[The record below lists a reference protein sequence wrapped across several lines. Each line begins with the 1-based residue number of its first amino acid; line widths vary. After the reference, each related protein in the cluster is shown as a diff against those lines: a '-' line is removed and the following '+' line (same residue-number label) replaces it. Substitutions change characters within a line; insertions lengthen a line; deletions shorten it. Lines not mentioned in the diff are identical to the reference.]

1 MFSNILIYF
10 VVIPLLMLAG
20 LALCRN
26 IKQIRAVA
34 VIGSIALIALSVYL
48 LVDYLALRAAGE
60 TAPMLYTGSWQ
71 WFGPLNIN
79 LAVGVDGIAIAM
91 LLLSSV
97 IVFTGSFASWTIAQ
111 PKEFFLWLILLS
123 IGVYGFFISIDL
135 FTMFMFYEVALI
147 PMYLLIGVWG
157 SGNKNYSAM
166 KLTLMLMGGSAF
178 LMLSLIGIYY
188 HSAPEGG
195 QLTWNI
201 LEIAQNNSIDKNWQY
216 FLFPMSFVGFGV
228 LGAMFPFHTWSPD
241 GHACAPTAVSML
253 HAGVLMKLGG
263 YGCFRVAIFLMPQA
277 ANDLAWI
284 FLILTG
290 ISVVYGAFS
299 ACVQTDLKYINAY
312 SSVSHCGLV
321 LFAILMLNTTA
332 MTGAIM
338 QMLSHGLMTALFFAL
353 IGMIYGRTHTRD
365 IRQMGGMMR
374 ILPYL
379 AVCYVIA
386 GMASLGLPGLSGF
399 VAEMTIF
406 VGSFEQGMAD
416 YLSGAG
422 SLRLVFTIIAC
433 CSIVITAVYILR
445 VVGKLLFGPVYDKHH
460 LELTDATWWERL
472 STATLIVCVAGIGC
486 FPNFFNN
493 LINFT
498 FTPEIFKV
506 LGLN

>member
-1 MFSNILIYF
+1 MFENILIYF
-10 VVIPLLMLAG
+10 VVIPLVMLALVG
-20 LALCRN
+20 LSRN

-34 VIGSIALIALSVYL
+34 VTGSLALTALSIYV
-48 LVDYLALRAAGE
+48 LVDYLTLRSAGE
-60 TAPMLYTGSWQ
+60 TAPMLFTDSWV
-71 WFGPLNIN
+71 WFAPLHIN
-79 LAVGVDGIAIAM
+79 LAVGVDGISIAM
-91 LLLSSV
+91 LLLSS
-97 IVFTGSFASWTIAQ
+97 IILLTGSFASWEIPQ
-111 PKEFFLWLILLS
+111 PKSFFLWLILLS
-123 IGVYGFFISIDL
+123 TGVFGFFITVDL
-135 FTMFMFYEVALI
+135 FAMFMFYEVALI

-157 SGNKNYSAM
+157 SGKKNYSAM

-178 LMLSLIGIYY
+178 LMLGLIGIYY
-188 HSAPEGG
+188 HSADTAEG
-195 QLTWNI
+195 LTWNI
-201 LEIAQNNSIDKNWQY
+201 LEIVNNGAISHNWQL
-216 FLFPMSFVGFGV
+216 FLFPMTFVGFGV

-241 GHACAPTAVSML
+241 GHASAPTAVSML

-263 YGCFRVAIFLMPQA
+263 YGCFRVAIYLMPEA
-277 ANDLAWI
+277 ANELAWI

-353 IGMIYGRTHTRD
+353 IGQIYGRTHTRD
-365 IRQMGGMMR
+365 IREMGGLMQIM
-374 ILPYL
+374 PYL

-406 VGSFEQGMAD
+406 VGSFQHAD
-416 YLSGAG
+416 MFH
-422 SLRLVFTIIAC
+422 RVFTIVAC

-445 VVGKLLFGPVYDKHH
+445 VVGKLLYGPVQNEPHRQ
-460 LELTDATWWERL
+460 LTDATWWERV
-472 STATLIVCVAGIGC
+472 STATLIVCVAAIGC
-486 FPNFFNN
+486 FPNFFAS
-493 LINFT
+493 LIKST
-498 FTPEIFKV
+498 FTEDIFRV
-506 LGLN
+506 LGMN

>member
-10 VVIPLLMLAG
+10 VIIPLLMLG
-20 LALCRN
+20 GFFLCRD

-34 VIGSIALIALSVYL
+34 VTGSTLLVALSVWL

-60 TAPMLYTGSWQ
+60 QAEMLFTDSWT

-79 LAVGVDGIAIAM
+79 LAVGVDGVSIAM
-91 LLLSSV
+91 LILSSI
-97 IVFTGSFASWTIAQ
+97 IVFAGSFASWKIDDARH
-111 PKEFFLWLILLS
+111 FFMWLLLLS
-123 IGVYGFFISIDL
+123 TGVFGFFITVDL

-157 SGNKNYSAM
+157 TGRKEYSAM

-195 QLTWNI
+195 ELTWNI
-201 LEIAQNNSIDKNWQY
+201 LEISKNASISTGWQY
-216 FLFPMSFVGFGV
+216 FLFPMCFVGFGV

-263 YGCFRVAIFLMPQA
+263 YGCFRVAIYLMPHA
-277 ANDLAWI
+277 ANELAWI

-312 SSVSHCGLV
+312 SSVSHCGMV
-321 LFAILMLNTTA
+321 LFAILMINTTA
-332 MTGAIM
+332 LTGAIM

-365 IRQMGGMMR
+365 IRLMGGLMKIMPF
-374 ILPYL
+374 LG
-379 AVCYVIA
+379 VGYVIA

-406 VGSFEQGMAD
+406 VGSFEHTDMFH
-416 YLSGAG
+416 
-422 SLRLVFTIIAC
+422 RVFTIVAC
-433 CSIVITAVYILR
+433 SSIVITAVYILR
-445 VVGKLLFGPVYDKHH
+445 VVGKLLFGPVQDEHH
-460 LELTDATWWERL
+460 LQLTDATWWERL
-472 STATLIVCVAGIGC
+472 STITLIVSVAAIGC
-486 FPNFFNN
+486 FPNFFES
-493 LINFT
+493 LIKFT
-498 FTPEIFKV
+498 FSPEIFRAI
-506 LGLN
+506 GLN

>member
-10 VVIPLLMLAG
+10 VIIPLLMLG
-20 LALCRN
+20 GFALCRN
-26 IKQIRAVA
+26 VKQIRAVA
-34 VIGSIALIALSVYL
+34 VAGSTVLIGLSVWL
-48 LVDYLALRAAGE
+48 LCDYLAQRAAGA
-60 TAPMLYTGSWQ
+60 TAEMLYTGSWT
-71 WFGPLNIN
+71 WFAPLNIN
-79 LAVGVDGIAIAM
+79 LAVGVDGVSIAM
-91 LLLSSV
+91 LILSSI
-97 IVFTGSFASWTIAQ
+97 IVFAGSFASWAIDDARN
-111 PKEFFLWLILLS
+111 FFMWLLLLS
-123 IGVYGFFISIDL
+123 TGVFGFFISVDL

-157 SGNKNYSAM
+157 TGRKEYSAM

-188 HSAPEGG
+188 HSAPEGAP
-195 QLTWNI
+195 LTWNI
-201 LEIAQNNSIDKNWQY
+201 LEISHNGAITKGWQY
-216 FLFPMSFVGFGV
+216 FLFPMCFVGFGV

-263 YGCFRVAIFLMPQA
+263 YGCFRVAMYLMPQA

-312 SSVSHCGLV
+312 SSVSHCGMV
-321 LFAILMLNTTA
+321 LFAILMINTTA

-365 IRQMGGMMR
+365 IRLMGGLMKIMPF
-374 ILPYL
+374 LG
-379 AVCYVIA
+379 VGYVIA

-406 VGSFEQGMAD
+406 VGSFEHAD
-416 YLSGAG
+416 MFH
-422 SLRLVFTIIAC
+422 RTFTIIAC
-433 CSIVITAVYILR
+433 SSIVITAVYILR
-445 VVGKLLFGPVYDKHH
+445 VVGKLLFGPVQDPHH

-472 STATLIVCVAGIGC
+472 STITLIVSVAAIGC
-486 FPNFFNN
+486 FPNFFES
-493 LINFT
+493 LIKFT
-498 FTPEIFKV
+498 FNPEIFHAI
-506 LGLN
+506 GM

>member
-1 MFSNILIYF
+1 MFSNPLIYF
-10 VVIPLLMLAG
+10 VVIPLLMLGA
-20 LALCRN
+20 LAICAN

-34 VIGSIALIALSVYL
+34 VVGSVALMALSTYVLLQYL
-48 LVDYLALRAAGE
+48 DMRAAGDN
-60 TAPMLYTGSWQ
+60 APMLFVDSWQ
-71 WFGPLNIN
+71 WFTPLNIH
-79 LAVGVDGIAIAM
+79 LAVGVDGISIAM
-91 LLLSSV
+91 LILSSV
-97 IVFTGSFASWTIAQ
+97 IIFAGSFASWQIPQ
-111 PKEFFLWLILLS
+111 PKAFFLWLILLS
-123 IGVYGFFISIDL
+123 TGVFGFFISIDL

-178 LMLSLIGIYY
+178 LMLGLIGIYY
-188 HSAPEGG
+188 HSSADGH
-195 QLTWNI
+195 LTWNI
-201 LEIAQNNSIDKNWQY
+201 LEIARNNSISTGWQH
-216 FLFPMSFVGFGV
+216 FLFPMTFVGFGV

-241 GHACAPTAVSML
+241 GHASAPTAVSML

-263 YGCFRVAIFLMPQA
+263 YGCFRVAIYLMPQA

-284 FLILTG
+284 FLVLTG

-365 IRQMGGMMR
+365 IRQMGGLMKIM
-374 ILPYL
+374 PYL

-399 VAEMTIF
+399 VVEMHRTRLCRNCVSTQGEKADRNHRSDGPCQSPGGEFCGLGRIHVRYVFLVDMQTCRFCF
-406 VGSFEQGMAD
+406 VRGLLLMCGKVMIK
-416 YLSGAG
+416 
-422 SLRLVFTIIAC
+422 IIC
-433 CSIVITAVYILR
+433 R
-445 VVGKLLFGPVYDKHH
+445 K
-460 LELTDATWWERL
+460 
-472 STATLIVCVAGIGC
+472 
-486 FPNFFNN
+486 
-493 LINFT
+493 
-498 FTPEIFKV
+498 
-506 LGLN
+506 

>member
-1 MFSNILIYF
+1 MFSNLLIYF

-20 LALCRN
+20 FAICKN
-26 IKQIRAVA
+26 IKQVRAVA
-34 VIGSIALIALSVYL
+34 VTGSTALLGLSIWL
-48 LVDYLALRAAGE
+48 LVEYIAQRNAGA
-60 TAPMLYTGSWQ
+60 TAEMLFQGSWC
-71 WFGPLNIN
+71 WFKPLHIN
-79 LAVGVDGIAIAM
+79 LAVGVDGISVAM
-91 LLLSSV
+91 LILSSI
-97 IVFTGSFASWTIAQ
+97 IVFAGSFASWKMDDARH
-111 PKEFFLWLILLS
+111 FFMWLILLS
-123 IGVYGFFISIDL
+123 TGVFGFFISIDL

-157 SGNKNYSAM
+157 TGRKEYSAM

-188 HSAPEGG
+188 HSAPEG
-195 QLTWNI
+195 QTLTWNI
-201 LEIAQNNSIDKNWQY
+201 LDIAKNASIPHDWQY
-216 FLFPMSFVGFGV
+216 FLFPMCFVGFGV

-263 YGCFRVAIFLMPQA
+263 YGCFRVAMYLMPQA

-312 SSVSHCGLV
+312 SSVSHCGMV
-321 LFAILMLNTTA
+321 LFAILMINTTA

-365 IRQMGGMMR
+365 IRLMGGLMKIMPF
-374 ILPYL
+374 LGV
-379 AVCYVIA
+379 AYVIA

-406 VGSFEQGMAD
+406 VGSFEHAD
-416 YLSGAG
+416 MFH
-422 SLRLVFTIIAC
+422 RTFTIIAC

-445 VVGKLLFGPVYDKHH
+445 VVGKLLFGPVQDEHH
-460 LELTDATWWERL
+460 LALTDAVWWERF
-472 STATLIVCVAGIGC
+472 SVITLIVCVAAIGC
-486 FPNFFNN
+486 FPNFFES
-493 LINFT
+493 LIRFT
-498 FTPEIFKV
+498 FSPEIFQAI
-506 LGLN
+506 GLN

>member
-10 VVIPLLMLAG
+10 VVIPLVMLGG
-20 LALCRN
+20 LALCQN
-26 IKQIRAVA
+26 IRQIRAVA
-34 VIGSIALIALSVYL
+34 VTGSLALIGLSAYVLAEYL
-48 LVDYLALRAAGE
+48 GMRAAGNE
-60 TAPMLYTGSWQ
+60 DPMVFVDSWM
-71 WFGPLNIN
+71 WFAPLNIH
-79 LAVGVDGIAIAM
+79 LAVGVDGISIAM
-91 LLLSSV
+91 LILSSI
-97 IVFTGSFASWTIAQ
+97 IVFAGSFASWEIKD
-111 PKEFFLWLILLS
+111 PKAFFLWLILLS
-123 IGVYGFFISIDL
+123 TGVFGFFISIDL

-178 LMLSLIGIYY
+178 LMLGLIGIYY

-201 LEIAQNNSIDKNWQY
+201 LEIARNGSIDHGWQT
-216 FLFPMSFVGFGV
+216 FLFPMTFVGFGV

-241 GHACAPTAVSML
+241 GHASAPTAVSML

-263 YGCFRVAIFLMPQA
+263 YGCFRVAIYLMPQA
-277 ANDLAWI
+277 AHELSWI

-290 ISVVYGAFS
+290 ISVVYGAFC
-299 ACVQTDLKYINAY
+299 ACVKTDLKYINAY

-321 LFAILMLNTTA
+321 LFAILMLNETA

-353 IGMIYGRTHTRD
+353 IGMIYGRTHTRE
-365 IRQMGGMMR
+365 ITQMGGMMQ
-374 ILPYL
+374 IMPYL
-379 AVCYVIA
+379 SVCYVIA

-399 VAEMTIF
+399 VSEMTIF
-406 VGSFEQGMAD
+406 VGSFQHSDMFH
-416 YLSGAG
+416 
-422 SLRLVFTIIAC
+422 RVFTIAAC

-445 VVGKLLFGPVYDKHH
+445 VVGKLLFGPVYDEHH
-460 LELTDATWWERL
+460 LSLTDATWWERL
-472 STATLIVCVAGIGC
+472 STVTLIISVAAIGC
-486 FPNFFNN
+486 FPNFFNH

-498 FTPEIFKV
+498 FKPAIFAV

>member
-10 VVIPLLMLAG
+10 VVIPLVMLGALG
-20 LALCRN
+20 LCRN
-26 IKQIRAVA
+26 IRQIRAVA
-34 VIGSIALIALSVYL
+34 VTGSLALTALSVYL
-48 LVDYLALRAAGE
+48 LVEYIALRGAGA
-60 TAPMLYTGSWQ
+60 TAPMLFTGTWSW
-71 WFGPLNIN
+71 FTPLNIN
-79 LAVGVDGIAIAM
+79 LAVGVDGISVAM
-91 LLLSSV
+91 LLLSS
-97 IVFTGSFASWTIAQ
+97 IILLTGSFASWKIQ
-111 PKEFFLWLILLS
+111 PMTKEFFLWLILLS
-123 IGVYGFFISIDL
+123 TGVFGFFISIDL

-178 LMLSLIGIYY
+178 LMLGLIGIYY
-188 HSAPEGG
+188 HSAPAGEP
-195 QLTWNI
+195 LTWNL
-201 LEIAQNNSIDKNWQY
+201 LEIAANSSIDKSWQY
-216 FLFPMSFVGFGV
+216 FLFPMTFVGFGV

-241 GHACAPTAVSML
+241 GHASAPTAVSML

-263 YGCFRVAIFLMPQA
+263 YGCFRVAIYLMPEA
-277 ANDLAWI
+277 AHDLAWI

-365 IRQMGGMMR
+365 IRLMGGLMQIM
-374 ILPYL
+374 PFL

-386 GMASLGLPGLSGF
+386 GFASLGLPGLSGF

-406 VGSFEQGMAD
+406 VGSFEHAD
-416 YLSGAG
+416 MFH
-422 SLRLVFTIIAC
+422 RVFTIVAC

-460 LELTDATWWERL
+460 LTLTDAEWWERT
-472 STATLIVCVAGIGC
+472 STVTLILCVAAIGC
-486 FPNFFNN
+486 FPNFFADV
-493 LINFT
+493 IRFT
-498 FTPEIFKV
+498 FSPEIFTV
-506 LGLN
+506 IGMH

>member
-1 MFSNILIYF
+1 M
-10 VVIPLLMLAG
+10 
-20 LALCRN
+20 
-26 IKQIRAVA
+26 
-34 VIGSIALIALSVYL
+34 
-48 LVDYLALRAAGE
+48 
-60 TAPMLYTGSWQ
+60 
-71 WFGPLNIN
+71 
-79 LAVGVDGIAIAM
+79 
-91 LLLSSV
+91 LSSI
-97 IVFTGSFASWTIAQ
+97 IVFAGSFASWKIDN
-111 PKEFFLWLILLS
+111 PKAFFLWLILLS
-123 IGVYGFFISIDL
+123 TGVFGFFISIDL

-147 PMYLLIGVWG
+147 PMYLLIGLWG
-157 SGNKNYSAM
+157 TGRKEYSAM

-178 LMLSLIGIYY
+178 LMLGLIGIYY

-195 QLTWNI
+195 QLTWNL
-201 LEIAQNNSIDKNWQY
+201 LEIAENNAISHEWQT
-216 FLFPMSFVGFGV
+216 FLFPMTFVGFGV

-263 YGCFRVAIFLMPQA
+263 YGCFRVAIYLMPWA
-277 ANDLAWI
+277 AQELSWI

-312 SSVSHCGLV
+312 SSVSHCGMV

-365 IRQMGGMMR
+365 IREMGGLMR
-374 ILPYL
+374 IMPYL
-379 AVCYVIA
+379 CVCYVIA

-406 VGSFEQGMAD
+406 VGSFQHAD
-416 YLSGAG
+416 MFH
-422 SLRLVFTIIAC
+422 RCFTIAAC

-445 VVGKLLFGPVYDKHH
+445 VVGKILFGPVQNEHH
-460 LELTDATWWERL
+460 KELTDATWWERL
-472 STATLIVCVAGIGC
+472 STVTLIVCVAAIGC
-486 FPNFFNN
+486 FPNFFSE
-493 LINFT
+493 LINNT

-506 LGLN
+506 IGLN

>member
-1 MFSNILIYF
+1 MIFDNILIYF
-10 VVIPLLMLAG
+10 VVIPVLMLAG
-20 LALCRN
+20 LGLCKN

-34 VIGSIALIALSVYL
+34 VTGSLALIALSVWL
-48 LVDYLALRAAGE
+48 LVDYLAQRAAGV
-60 TAPMLYTGSWQ
+60 TDPMLYVDQ
-71 WFGPLNIN
+71 WMWFEPLNIH
-79 LAVGVDGIAIAM
+79 LAVGVDGISIAM
-91 LLLSSV
+91 LMLSSI
-97 IVFTGSFASWTIAQ
+97 IVFAGSFASWKIDQ
-111 PKEFFLWLILLS
+111 PKAFFLWLILLS
-123 IGVYGFFISIDL
+123 TGVFGFFISIDL

-178 LMLSLIGIYY
+178 LMLGLIGIYY
-188 HSAPEGG
+188 HSGPEG

-201 LEIAQNNSIDKNWQY
+201 LEIVKNDSIPHEWQN
-216 FLFPMSFVGFGV
+216 FLFPMTFVGFGV

-241 GHACAPTAVSML
+241 GHASAPTAVSML

-263 YGCFRVAIFLMPQA
+263 YGCFRVAIYLMPYA
-277 ANDLAWI
+277 ANELAWI
-284 FLILTG
+284 FLVLTG

-312 SSVSHCGLV
+312 SSVSHCGMV

-365 IRQMGGMMR
+365 IRLMGGMMH
-374 ILPYL
+374 IMPYL

-406 VGSFEQGMAD
+406 VGSFQHVDMFH
-416 YLSGAG
+416 
-422 SLRLVFTIIAC
+422 RVFTIAAC

-445 VVGKLLFGPVYDKHH
+445 VVGKILFGPVQDKHH
-460 LELTDATWWERL
+460 LQLTDAEWWER
-472 STATLIVCVAGIGC
+472 TATVTLIVCVAAIGC
-486 FPNFFNN
+486 FPNFFNE

-498 FTPEIFKV
+498 FSPQIFTV
-506 LGLN
+506 IGLN

>member
-10 VVIPLLMLAG
+10 VIIPLLMLG
-20 LALCRN
+20 GFALCRGV
-26 IKQIRAVA
+26 KGIRTIAV
-34 VIGSIALIALSVYL
+34 VGSTLLMALSIWV
-48 LVDYLALRAAGE
+48 LVDYLALRQAGNTE
-60 TAPMLYTGSWQ
+60 EMLFTGSWQ

-79 LAVGVDGIAIAM
+79 LAVGVDGVSIAM
-91 LLLSSV
+91 LILSSI
-97 IVFTGSFASWTIAQ
+97 IVFAGSFASWKIDDARH
-111 PKEFFLWLILLS
+111 FFMWLLLLS
-123 IGVYGFFISIDL
+123 TGVFGFFISIDL

-157 SGNKNYSAM
+157 TGRKEYSAM

-201 LEIAQNNSIDKNWQY
+201 LEISRNASIERGWQY
-216 FLFPMSFVGFGV
+216 FLFPMCFVGFGV

-263 YGCFRVAIFLMPQA
+263 YGCFRVAMYLMPEA

-312 SSVSHCGLV
+312 SSVSHCGMV
-321 LFAILMLNTTA
+321 LFAILMINTTA
-332 MTGAIM
+332 LTGAIM

-365 IRQMGGMMR
+365 IRLMGGLMKIMPF
-374 ILPYL
+374 LGV
-379 AVCYVIA
+379 AYVIA

-406 VGSFEQGMAD
+406 VGSFEHAD
-416 YLSGAG
+416 MFH
-422 SLRLVFTIIAC
+422 RVFTIVAC

-445 VVGKLLFGPVYDKHH
+445 VVGKLLFGPVQDEHH
-460 LELTDATWWERL
+460 LQLTDAVWWERL
-472 STATLIVCVAGIGC
+472 SVITLVVSVAAIGC
-486 FPNFFNN
+486 FPNFFEG
-493 LINFT
+493 LIRFT
-498 FTPEIFKV
+498 FNPEIFRAI
-506 LGLN
+506 GM